1 MTDFLSSPVP
11 FDYERFLADL
21 KNQIRSAQVR
31 ASIAINRELIVLY
44 WQIGQTILERQRDSG
59 WGAKIIEQLAT
70 DLAKAFPEMKGF
82 SSRNLK
88 YMRTFAEAYPE
99 EEFVQR
105 CVAQLPW
112 RHNIALLEKL
122 KDPDER
128 LWYAQQAIENGWS
141 RDVLVL
147 QIETNLRDRIGNAV
161 TNFQRL
167 LPKAE
172 SDLVQS
178 LLKDPYHLDFLA
190 LGRDAQERELE
201 NALVLHIRDFLLE
214 LGMGFAFL
222 GNQYPLEVD
231 NKEYRLDL
239 LFYHV
244 KLHCYVVIDLKMGE
258 FQPEFSGKMNFYV
271 AAVDDILR
279 SPNDNRTIGIILC
292 RSKSKTTVE
301 YALQD
306 MGKPIGVST
315 FQLSDTLPDLL
326 KDSLPTTEQLELQIQ
341 AIATELEDQDRDE
354 A

>member
-1 MTDFLSSPVP
+1 MTDSLSSPIP
-11 FDYERFLADL
+11 FDYDRFLTDL
-21 KNQIRSAQVR
+21 KHQIRSAQLR
-31 ASIAINRELIVLY
+31 ASIAINRELILLY
-44 WQIGQTILERQRDSG
+44 WQIGQSILARQREEG
-59 WGAKIIEQLAT
+59 WGTKVIDQLSR

-88 YMRTFAEAYPE
+88 YMRTFAEAYPDE
-99 EEFVQR
+99 EVVQR

-122 KDPDER
+122 KDADER

-147 QIETNLRDRIGNAV
+147 QIETGLKARIGGAI
-161 TNFQRL
+161 TNFQRV
-167 LPKAE
+167 LPKEE

-178 LLKDPYHLDFLA
+178 LLKDPYHLDFLT
-190 LGRDAQERELE
+190 LGKDAQERELE

-214 LGMGFAFL
+214 LGLGFAFL
-222 GNQYPLEVD
+222 GNQYPIEVD
-231 NKEYRLDL
+231 DKEYKLDL

-271 AAVDDILR
+271 AAVDNLLR
-279 SPNDNRTIGIILC
+279 APNDNRTIGIILC

-301 YALQD
+301 YALQE

-315 FQLSDTLPDLL
+315 FQLSETLPEPLRDN
-326 KDSLPTTEQLELQIQ
+326 LPSPEQLEMEIE
-341 AIATELEDQDRDE
+341 AIATGLEDQGVN
-354 A
+354 